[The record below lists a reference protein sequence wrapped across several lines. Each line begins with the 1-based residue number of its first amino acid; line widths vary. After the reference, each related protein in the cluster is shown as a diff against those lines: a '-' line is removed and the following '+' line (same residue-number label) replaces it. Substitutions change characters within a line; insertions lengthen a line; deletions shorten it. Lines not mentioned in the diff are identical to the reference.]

1 MRPKTETDIILVKK
15 ISSEVANAVEIAFN
29 KVGLPMAMTDQ
40 DCLDM
45 LEKTSGGFVISTM
58 GQIISEKRTL
68 KILSFNGVTPSL
80 KTLAD
85 GSYPLFR
92 ELYFVTK
99 TESSGPVRKF
109 IDFSGSSSGRS
120 IMEEVGTLVTM
131 GRIKG

>member
-1 MRPKTETDIILVKK
+1 
-15 ISSEVANAVEIAFN
+15 
-29 KVGLPMAMTDQ
+29 
-40 DCLDM
+40 
-45 LEKTSGGFVISTM
+45 M